1 MFFENC
7 ISFSAILIMWSILKA
22 CHTYMTSLM
31 IFCPKFWN
39 FFPLLQNGNTFMA
52 LPQNDP
58 SQQDFL
64 SHKTTSSSGGESF
77 SNSKYLDNNVSPTD
91 AAAGRQNRTA
101 TGSSSGRS
109 APGSLGQT
117 YIPNWSDIF
126 PPPPDQPPP
135 PAGDSPPN
143 SPRSVVRSRQ
153 QQQVI
158 NINNC
163 ILRLILTDRLDM
175 RLQYFITIF

>member
-1 MFFENC
+1 
-7 ISFSAILIMWSILKA
+7 
-22 CHTYMTSLM
+22 
-31 IFCPKFWN
+31 
-39 FFPLLQNGNTFMA
+39 MA

-77 SNSKYLDNNVSPTD
+77 SNSKYLEHNVSPTD
-91 AAAGRQNRTA
+91 AASGRQNRTA

-135 PAGDSPPN
+135 PSGDSPPN

-158 NINNC
+158 TGTPFTLIQCFSTFLSRGTFATLLSIWRNLDTLKYSAN
-163 ILRLILTDRLDM
+163 LRLLTEPGK
-175 RLQYFITIF
+175 